1 MTGRERV
8 LATLN
13 RQTPDTIPYDLGG
26 TDCSSVHA
34 ISYKK
39 LRDKLSILPGSPVD
53 CGCLIQLNAQ
63 FDREVMDRLETDV
76 ECLWFAAKKTK
87 IWNTP
92 FGVDLVMPKNYLV
105 EDLPDGSSVVKNAA
119 GEVRGA
125 RAAGTYYIDP
135 VGTPL
140 AGLTSP
146 SQLDDFDS
154 LFDRWDYSSTYDESI
169 DELAARARLQYQS
182 TDRAVVALWRLHYLQ
197 SGQVMRGFEQFL
209 IDLMIE
215 KEMAH
220 ALLEK
225 LHRVYLKRVD
235 TFLAAFGDY
244 IDVVFLT
251 DDLGTQQSGITSPK
265 TYREMIYPYM
275 AEAVG
280 RIKAAGKKVV
290 MHSCGAVADFIPS
303 LIEMGVDA
311 LNPVQVSADGMNPRD
326 LVREYGR
333 DMAFWGGGCD
343 TQHALNSPDPETVR
357 ADVRRR
363 VEEFGPHAHW
373 VFTQVHNVQYDVSA
387 ENILA
392 MRDEFWKLTRG

>member
-8 LATLN
+8 LAILN
-13 RQTPDTIPYDLGG
+13 RQPSDYIPYDLGG

-39 LRDKLSILPGSPVD
+39 LRDKLHILPGSPVD
-53 CGCLIQLNAQ
+53 CGCLMQLNAQ
-63 FDREVMDRLETDV
+63 FDRQVMDRLETDAQS
-76 ECLWFAAKKTK
+76 LWFASQETR
-87 IWNTP
+87 IWHTP
-92 FGVDLVMPKNYLV
+92 FGVDLVMPKNYLL
-105 EDLPDGSSVVKNAA
+105 EDRPDGSSLVKNAH
-119 GEVRGA
+119 GEVTGA
-125 RAAGTYYIDP
+125 RAAGAYYIDP
-135 VGTPL
+135 MGTPL
-140 AGLTSP
+140 QGLTSA
-146 SQLDDFDS
+146 SELDRFDA
-154 LFDRWDYSSTYDESI
+154 LFERWDYSSAYDEPI
-169 DELAARARLQYQS
+169 DELAARARRQYES

-197 SGQVMRGFEQFL
+197 SGQIMRGYEQFL

-220 ALLEK
+220 ALLQK
-225 LHRVYLKRVD
+225 LHRVYLRRVD

-251 DDLGTQQSGITSPK
+251 DDLGTQQTGIISPK

-303 LIEMGVDA
+303 LIEMGVDG
-311 LNPVQVSADGMNPRD
+311 LNPVQVSAGGMNPRD

-333 DMAFWGGGCD
+333 DIAFWGGGCD
-343 TQHALNSPDPETVR
+343 TQHSLNSPDTAVVR

-373 VFTQVHNVQYDVSA
+373 VFTQVHNVQYDVPA

-392 MRDEFWKLTRG
+392 MRDEFWKITRG